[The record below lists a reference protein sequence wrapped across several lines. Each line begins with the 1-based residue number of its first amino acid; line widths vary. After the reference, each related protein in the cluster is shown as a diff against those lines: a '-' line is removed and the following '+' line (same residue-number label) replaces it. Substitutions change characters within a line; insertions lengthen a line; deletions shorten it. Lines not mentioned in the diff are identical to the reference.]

1 MLDLEALKT
10 SIPLYIGVT
19 FMAVTVI
26 TYVILNYAIKQ
37 STPTSRGISRLLVL
51 WLGLQAILAMKGF
64 YTDLQSD
71 IPKFPLLVLPA
82 LVVIAILFITKE
94 GRSFIDK
101 LPLEHLTYI
110 HVIRIPVEIVLFWL
124 FIEKQIPEVM
134 TFEGRNFDILSGIT
148 APIVG
153 YLYFSKKVIN
163 KNILL
168 IWNFVCLVLL
178 FNIVITAILSI
189 PTPFQKFGFEQPNI
203 AVLKFPMVWLPSFV
217 VPVVLF
223 SHLVSIRKLLKSK

>member
-10 SIPLYIGVT
+10 AIPFYIGGVFMVT
-19 FMAVTVI
+19 TLI
-26 TYVILNYAIKQ
+26 TYIILNHALKQ
-37 STPTSRGISRLLVL
+37 ATTSSRGISRLLVL
-51 WLGLQAILAMKGF
+51 WLGLQGILALKGF
-64 YTDLQSD
+64 YIDLQSE

-82 LVVIAILFITKE
+82 LVLIALVFITKE

-124 FIEKQIPEVM
+124 FIEKQIPEIM
-134 TFEGRNFDILSGIT
+134 TFEGRNFDILSGIS
-148 APIVG
+148 APIIG
-153 YLYFSKKVIN
+153 YLYFTKKVIN

-168 IWNFVCLVLL
+168 VWNFVCLALL

-223 SHLVSIRKLLKSK
+223 SHLVSIQKLLKS

>member
-37 STPTSRGISRLLVL
+37 ATPSSRGISRLLVL

-124 FIEKQIPEVM
+124 FIEKQIPEIM

-153 YLYFSKKVIN
+153 YLYFSKKIIN